1 MKRYILLSLCI
12 LLTFVFIS
20 CQRQLNVSE
29 IKVAIATDFFPF
41 AYAENDSLK
50 GLEVELLS
58 LLEMRLRVPFTMTS
72 YNFFSLLEAFH
83 NGDYD
88 IAIGAITI
96 TESRREIFDF
106 SEPYFK
112 ATQTFLARPEDS
124 VVVDSLDGVARYR
137 IGVLNH
143 STSQLFI
150 ENTLMRERRIQA
162 GNLRRYNNLSALLS
176 ALTATEVN
184 IIALEN
190 TIAEL
195 VANKYDLKIV
205 FTHYIDEQ
213 YGIAYKQNS
222 NVAPHIERALHRI
235 LTSEEWKEIKLKH
248 LL

>member
-1 MKRYILLSLCI
+1 MVCA
-12 LLTFVFIS
+12 LLTLVFIS
-20 CQRQLNVSE
+20 CQKQLNVTE

-41 AYAENDSLK
+41 AYIENDSLK

-58 LLEMRLRVPFTMTS
+58 LLEKRLRVPFTLSS
-72 YNFFSLLEAFH
+72 YNFFNLLESFY

-88 IAIGAITI
+88 IAIGAITT
-96 TESRREIFDF
+96 TEGRREIFDF

-112 ATQTFLARPEDS
+112 ATQTFLARQGDT

-162 GNLRRYNNLSALLS
+162 GNLRRYNNMDALLS
-176 ALTATEVN
+176 ALTATEVH
-184 IIALEN
+184 IIAMEN

-195 VANKYDLKIV
+195 VATNHDLRIV
-205 FTHYIDEQ
+205 FTHYIDEH
-213 YGIAYKQNS
+213 YGIAYKRNS
-222 NVAPHIERALHRI
+222 VVAPHIERALHRI
-235 LTSEEWKEIKLKH
+235 LTSDEWEEIKLKY